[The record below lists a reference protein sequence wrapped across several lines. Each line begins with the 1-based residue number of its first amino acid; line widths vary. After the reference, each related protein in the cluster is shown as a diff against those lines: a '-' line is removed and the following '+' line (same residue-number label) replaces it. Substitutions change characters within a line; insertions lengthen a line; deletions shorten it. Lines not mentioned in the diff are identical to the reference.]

1 MFCVEIPRD
10 AVVVLYLKSVLID
23 FPKLLITFGIK
34 LEKWLWILY
43 TLTFSSWI
51 YLKYSIHIRII
62 TIFLIIIQ
70 IFSILNIDFRFKFR
84 V

>member
-10 AVVVLYLKSVLID
+10 VVVVLYLKSVLID
-23 FPKLLITFGIK
+23 FPKLLITFGMK

-43 TLTFSSWI
+43 ALTFSSWI
-51 YLKYSIHIRII
+51 HLKYSIHIRII

-70 IFSILNIDFRFKFR
+70 IVSILNSDFRFKFR